1 MDGMTGQEWKCTCK
15 LVDWLL
21 IDDILLLELLL
32 WDREIKLE
40 LWRRRITF
48 CWPLLPVEK
57 TGLCNTGMQL
67 ASKEDR
73 QAAQVYV
80 LTQRQQIFPTDRLI
94 LQTISHGSKNEV
106 YVQYIPQIQTRQ
118 YFAILHINHLLTE
131 QINSIIPY
139 KIMK

>member
-1 MDGMTGQEWKCTCK
+1 MDGITGQEWKCTCK

-21 IDDILLLELLL
+21 VDDILLLELLL

-40 LWRRRITF
+40 LWRRRINF

-73 QAAQVYV
+73 QAAWIYV
-80 LTQRQQIFPTDRLI
+80 LTQRQQIFPTDI
-94 LQTISHGSKNEV
+94 NIADHE
-106 YVQYIPQIQTRQ
+106 PQIHEGNLCAVYITNTNKAV
-118 YFAILHINHLLTE
+118 FCNFT
-131 QINSIIPY
+131 Y
-139 KIMK
+139 KSSTDRANKQHNTV